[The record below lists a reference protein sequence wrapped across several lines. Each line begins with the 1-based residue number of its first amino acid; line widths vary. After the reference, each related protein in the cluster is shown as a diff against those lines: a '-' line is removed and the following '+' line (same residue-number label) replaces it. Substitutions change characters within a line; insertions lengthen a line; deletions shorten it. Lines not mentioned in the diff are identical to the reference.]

1 LATGIHRALDFI
13 DKAIIV
19 VHTRRIYIVVR
30 VPFGKTSKTES
41 QYNSYCDCFEKKL
54 RIFDVL
60 TYIIVI
66 ILKKKLKIFDVLTYV
81 IVIILKKIKDI

>member
-1 LATGIHRALDFI
+1 MDFI

-30 VPFGKTSKTES
+30 VPFGKTSKSES

-60 TYIIVI
+60 TY
-66 ILKKKLKIFDVLTYV
+66 LKIYK
-81 IVIILKKIKDI
+81 IVFILEDRKLMMIYFVDIKVNSNM